1 MVETVLLALLTG
13 FLVGVIFRAVHL
25 PLPAPPVL
33 AGVMGIVGI
42 FLGGRAYEWVVGRY
56 FS

>member
-1 MVETVLLALLTG
+1 MLETVLLALLTG
-13 FLVGVIFRAVHL
+13 FIVGVIFSAVRL
-25 PLPAPPVL
+25 PLPAPPVF

-42 FLGGRAYEWVVGRY
+42 FLGGQAYQWALERY